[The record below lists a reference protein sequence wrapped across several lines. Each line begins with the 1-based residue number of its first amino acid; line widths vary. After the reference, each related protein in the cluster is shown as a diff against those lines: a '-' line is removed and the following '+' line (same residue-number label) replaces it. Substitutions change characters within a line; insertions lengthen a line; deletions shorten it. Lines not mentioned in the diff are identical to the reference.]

1 MISTKRLNLNDVCGF
16 LSSHD
21 DYLILTH
28 CMPDG
33 DTLGSAYALCA
44 GLISLGKNARVVC
57 ADHIPEKYSYFTRK
71 VKIPEF
77 QHKTII
83 SVDVADIKLL
93 GEFGKRYGSEICL
106 SIDHHVSHR
115 AFAPN
120 LFLDG
125 TAAACAECIYDILN
139 ELHVKLDDVMVQA
152 LYTGI
157 ATDTGC
163 FKFSN
168 TTPKTHIIAAE
179 LMAHD
184 FDFQEINRVM
194 FDTKSK
200 SRMEIEKKALDSVEM
215 HFSDLCAVICV
226 TRKMMKKSG
235 CTDDDLEGITAMPR
249 SIEGVLVGVT
259 MRQREGKKW
268 KISMRSYPPIDVSK
282 ICNKMN
288 GGGHMYAAGCELCGS
303 YRQVKSEVLKHIK
316 TALEDTLAGDNSSK

>member
-1 MISTKRLNLNDVCGF
+1 MPSAKRLGLLETCEF
-16 LSSHD
+16 LKGHN

-28 CMPDG
+28 SMPDG

-44 GLISLGKNARVVC
+44 GLLKLGKNARVIC
-57 ADHIPEKYSYFTRK
+57 ADNIPEKYSYFTGQ
-71 VKIPEF
+71 VNFPEF
-77 QHKTII
+77 ESKTVI

-93 GEFGKRYGSEICL
+93 GGLAGKYEGKISL
-106 SIDHHVSHR
+106 AIDHHVSHR
-115 AFAPN
+115 EFAEN

-139 ELHVKLDDVMVQA
+139 TMCIPFDDAMVQA

-168 TTPKTHIIAAE
+168 VTPKTHIIAAE
-179 LMAHD
+179 LMAYG
-184 FDFQEINRVM
+184 FDFSEINRIM

-200 SRMEIEKKALDSVEM
+200 NRMEIEKKALGSVEM
-215 HFSDLCAVICV
+215 HFSDRCAIISV
-226 TRKMMKKSG
+226 TRKMMKESG

-259 MRQREGKKW
+259 MRQREGKRW

-282 ICNKMN
+282 ICNKMQ
-288 GGGHMYAAGCELCGS
+288 GGGHVYASGCELYGAA
-303 YRQVKSEVLKHIK
+303 RQVKAEILKHVK